1 MKENILYFDII
12 GGISGDM
19 TLASLLDLGVP
30 KEIFLEELSKL
41 NMDGEFEVEINYKYE
56 NDIKGTTVNVIT
68 KEQHCHRNL
77 VDIYEIIEKS
87 KLSKNVKERAKKI
100 FMVVAQAEAKIH
112 SSFSHGS

>member
-41 NMDGEFEVEINYKYE
+41 NMDGEFEVEINYNQY
-56 NDIKGTTVNVIT
+56 
-68 KEQHCHRNL
+68 
-77 VDIYEIIEKS
+77 
-87 KLSKNVKERAKKI
+87 I
-100 FMVVAQAEAKIH
+100 FHQILAVPYSQDEL
-112 SSFSHGS
+112 FY